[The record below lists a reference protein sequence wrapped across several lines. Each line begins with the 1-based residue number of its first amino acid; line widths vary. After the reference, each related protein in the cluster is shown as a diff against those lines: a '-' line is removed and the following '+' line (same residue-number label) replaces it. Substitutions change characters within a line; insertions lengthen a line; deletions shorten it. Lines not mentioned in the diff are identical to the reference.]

1 MALWIK
7 RCNRAFRL
15 VAVGIVAAILSVL
28 STVPCLC
35 SEENGNPV
43 TLYGGVSQIQSECD
57 AAGVTLAS
65 PTLPAKVEEVR
76 LGSPAYYANVA
87 RNDKVLS
94 ADIRDTQLNLLIERN
109 GSRFLAK
116 IPTHPEKALLDPSA
130 NSPKFSLRLKRDTT
144 QFLSD
149 YDLELIL
156 DRSMS
161 MRKPDCPGG
170 LSRWDWCAQQASEVA
185 AALAQYPTAHLTITS
200 FATYYDVY
208 EQSNSQRIIDIL
220 QRTHLEFGTRLAEPL
235 SDRLDSYMHGARRKP
250 LLIAVI
256 TDGVPYPP
264 EERQLVKDVL
274 IQATRQ
280 MSNPRQVTV
289 VFLQIGDDDRAGK
302 RYLTDL
308 QYNLTAEGARYPIVL
323 NKSFDEVK
331 AEGLGDALASA
342 IRNHS
347 AASSQLPVVPIN
359 TFPRYR

>member
-1 MALWIK
+1 MALLIK
-7 RCNRAFRL
+7 RCNRALRL
-15 VAVGIVAAILSVL
+15 AQAGFVVALALLTFAL
-28 STVPCLC
+28 TAPCVYC
-35 SEENGNPV
+35 EDGSAPV
-43 TLYGGVSQIQSECD
+43 TLFGGVSQIQSECE

-76 LGSPAYYANVA
+76 LGSPAYYANLA
-87 RNDKVLS
+87 KNDKVLS
-94 ADIRDTQLNLLIERN
+94 ADIRDTELDLSIERN
-109 GSRFLAK
+109 GSRFLAR
-116 IPTHPEKALLDPSA
+116 IPTHAERAQLDPSVGGA
-130 NSPKFSLRLKRDTT
+130 QFSLRIKRNTT
-144 QFLSD
+144 QLLSD

-170 LSRWDWCAQQASEVA
+170 LSRWDWCAMQASQVA
-185 AALAQYPTAHLTITS
+185 AALAQYPNAHLTITS

-208 EQSNSQRIIDIL
+208 EQSNSQRIIDVL

-235 SDRLDSYMHGARRKP
+235 SDRLDAYMHGARRKP

-308 QYNLTAEGARYPIVL
+308 QYNLTSEGARYPIVL
-323 NKSFDEVK
+323 NKTFDEVK
-331 AEGLGDALASA
+331 AEGLGNALASA
-342 IRNHS
+342 IKR
-347 AASSQLPVVPIN
+347 
-359 TFPRYR
+359 